1 MRVKPQNFLRHR
13 EPECPPFLNMQIQT
27 SHSTLKLGLT
37 VEKLLEELED
47 KFPPVNPHPKEQI
60 ESIMYK
66 AGQRSLITWIQS
78 RIDEEEL

>member
-1 MRVKPQNFLRHR
+1 
-13 EPECPPFLNMQIQT
+13 MQIQT

-37 VEKLLEELED
+37 VEKLLEELEE

-66 AGQRSLITWIQS
+66 AGQRSIVNWIQS
-78 RIDEEEL
+78 RIDDEEL

>member
-1 MRVKPQNFLRHR
+1 
-13 EPECPPFLNMQIQT
+13 MQIQT

>member
-1 MRVKPQNFLRHR
+1 
-13 EPECPPFLNMQIQT
+13 MQIQT

-37 VEKLLEELED
+37 VDKLLEELEE

-66 AGQRSLITWIQS
+66 AGQRSIVHWIQS
-78 RIDEEEL
+78 RIDNEEL